1 MSTFLWLDYWL
12 PNGRRLC
19 DILPFRMLSTPE
31 LPWNAKVSDI
41 ITNGCLAPPPCHQ
54 NLQLIW
60 NSIHIHPQILQ
71 ADTCIWQG
79 NSSGRFTID
88 SAWDLLRE
96 ARPKDTKYHLIWFPG
111 HTPRHAFILWIA
123 SMDRLYTMDRLLSHR
138 IINSSTC
145 ILCGQH
151 TETHDHL
158 FFQCTYSAE
167 VWGSLSA
174 KTLFS
179 WPSTTWQSLLQWAAS
194 TFRKKVFTHILSRL
208 VLSTAVYYLWYE
220 RNNRIFKQ
228 IYRTSQELSDEAF
241 EIIRACLLNKD
252 HMQIPAI
259 FKSIW
264 NLTTA

>member
-1 MSTFLWLDYWL
+1 MTTFLWLDYWL
-12 PNGRRLC
+12 LNGRRLC

-41 ITNGCLAPPPCHQ
+41 ITNGRLAPPPCHQ
-54 NLQLIW
+54 DLQQIW
-60 NSIHIHPQILQ
+60 NSINIHPQILHT
-71 ADTCIWQG
+71 DTCIWQG

-88 SAWDLLRE
+88 SAWDLLRD
-96 ARPKDTKYHLIWFPG
+96 ARPRGTKYHLIWFPG

-123 SMDRLYTMDRLLSHR
+123 SMDRLYTIDRLLCHR
-138 IINSSTC
+138 IINVSTC

-151 TETHDHL
+151 AETHDHL
-158 FFQCTYSAE
+158 FFQCTYSSE
-167 VWGSLSA
+167 VWGYLSA

-179 WPSTTWQSLLQWAAS
+179 WPSTTWQSLLKWAAS
-194 TFRKKVFTHILSRL
+194 TFRKKDFTHILSRL

-241 EIIRACLLNKD
+241 EIIRACLMNKD
-252 HMQIPAI
+252 HTQIPMI

-264 NLTTA
+264 NLIN